1 MSLDKNL
8 FINFFHYLAD
18 FFFPSKCLLCRNSIL
33 SYNDRYFCVS
43 CVDSFH
49 FNNGPVCS
57 ICGMIFKSNE
67 GEDHMCSHC
76 LGQKRFFD
84 IARSMGPYE
93 GMLKMAIH
101 GFKYRNQSTLASPL
115 GELLSLYGG
124 NTLNIKEYGLIIPV
138 PLHFSRLRQRGFNQS
153 LMLARKIGEMWNI
166 KVSAEILIKLKHTTP
181 QTMLSYK
188 QRQKNVKKILSPG
201 KR

>member
-1 MSLDKNL
+1 
-8 FINFFHYLAD
+8 
-18 FFFPSKCLLCRNSIL
+18 
-33 SYNDRYFCVS
+33 
-43 CVDSFH
+43 
-49 FNNGPVCS
+49 
-57 ICGMIFKSNE
+57 
-67 GEDHMCSHC
+67 
-76 LGQKRFFD
+76 
-84 IARSMGPYE
+84 MGPYE

-188 QRQKNVKKILSPG
+188 QRQKNVRGVFACRVNKAAGKKVLLIDDVYTSGSTVDECARVLKKNGSV
-201 KR
+201 KVDVLTLARTI